1 MRFLKPF
8 LAAVA
13 LSVCVTTAAHASPQ
27 EASKFVQSVGDEAF
41 AIIKDKSLT
50 KDTKQKKLERVFA
63 KSVDIPWVGKFVLG
77 RYWKQATEQ
86 QRKLYVDEYRDFII
100 THYTS
105 RFAKYSGGDFKITG
119 SKPDGSGQYVVSMEI
134 TPPKEDQPILVD
146 YRVHPTAG
154 GMQIFD
160 VIVEGVSMI
169 TTQRSEFNSVLAN
182 KGIDGLI
189 GQLAKKTDAT
199 EKSGS

>member
-1 MRFLKPF
+1 MRLKPGLIV
-8 LAAVA
+8 LALLAFVP
-13 LSVCVTTAAHASPQ
+13 TASHASPQ

-41 AIIKDKSLT
+41 AIIKDGSLD

-77 RYWKQATEQ
+77 RYWRQASEQ
-86 QRKLYVDEYRDFII
+86 QRNRYVDEYRSFII

-119 SKPDGSGQYVVSMEI
+119 SKPDGNGQYVVSMEI

-146 YRVHPTAG
+146 YRVHPG
-154 GMQIFD
+154 KNGLQIFD

-189 GQLAKKTDAT
+189 SQLAKKSDSA